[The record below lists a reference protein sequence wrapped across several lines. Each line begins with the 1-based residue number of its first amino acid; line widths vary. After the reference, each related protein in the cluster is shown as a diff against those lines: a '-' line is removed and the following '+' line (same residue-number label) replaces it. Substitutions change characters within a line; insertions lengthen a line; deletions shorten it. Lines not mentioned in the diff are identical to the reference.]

1 MQRGDRNCKPLLLM
15 ASRFFS
21 SATQSQGVQCFVSG
35 VAITI
40 NPLLKTPSWG
50 STNSLKSPLPHV
62 SDSKNCLKYHMTMSF
77 VFADRYKSRQAL
89 EHIQLVQVTSQKFS
103 AASRSQAT
111 NSLKYNF
118 LSNFWLLLRQMPW
131 KVLQSLK
138 KSPSVHVPDS
148 KMRSKHRM
156 SMSFVLSGRY
166 ESKKVF

>member
-1 MQRGDRNCKPLLLM
+1 MT
-15 ASRFFS
+15 SRFFS
-21 SATQSQGVQCFVSG
+21 SATQSQGVQCFVRG

-40 NPLLKTPSWG
+40 NPLLKTSSWG

-131 KVLQSLK
+131 KVLRPLK
-138 KSPSVHVPDS
+138 KSPSVHVSDS

-156 SMSFVLSGRY
+156 SMPFVLSDRY